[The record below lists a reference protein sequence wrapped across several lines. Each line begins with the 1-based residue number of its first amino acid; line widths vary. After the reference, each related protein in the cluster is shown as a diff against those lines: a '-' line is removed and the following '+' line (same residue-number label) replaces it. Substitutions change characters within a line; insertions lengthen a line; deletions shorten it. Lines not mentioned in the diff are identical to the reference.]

1 MVKNKIVDG
10 LLRALEPSSTPL
22 ENLKVVKKVHAEYQ
36 LDFEGKLRG
45 KDVGASLLQL
55 KNE

>member
-45 KDVGASLLQL
+45 KDVGASLLRL